1 MSENDARNYRESMGM
16 NNWRKDDAKD
26 EKFIGYNESRKKYMT
41 QRGTAERMS
50 SKKKKRVKLRVAA
63 LIFAAGIGIRGVGE
77 LAEAGIAYVGSIKS
91 PDKTVTDLREEG
103 MDLTKLGLSQQTI
116 QQMEVYD
123 RYFESIDLDNL
134 NITDDELLAILR
146 GVEGVNEDII
156 KEKIAKLKGVDKLD
170 VNLNVLFDEGK
181 YYGKVDIE
189 NDESYFGN
197 AISFLGLGKKNSL
210 SKEISDAIVD
220 YSQNT
225 IAEDL
230 ISDDISKVNGVK
242 KIRKLY
248 ENATKLAIKQFTID
262 KQGNID
268 TVEYEEKSQAKE
280 GEER

>member
-1 MSENDARNYRESMGM
+1 MSGNDARNYRESMEM
-16 NNWRKDDAKD
+16 NNWRKDDVKD
-26 EKFIGYNESRKKYMT
+26 EKFTGYNGLRKTSSEERYITRK
-41 QRGTAERMS
+41 GTARRIHSKNNKRM
-50 SKKKKRVKLRVAA
+50 KLRVAA
-63 LIFAAGIGIRGVGE
+63 LIMAAGLGIGGIGIS
-77 LAEAGIAYVGSIKS
+77 YVGSIKS

-134 NITDDELLAILR
+134 NVTDDQLLAILR

-210 SKEISDAIVD
+210 SKEISDAIVA

-268 TVEYEEKSQAKE
+268 AVEYEEKSQAKE
-280 GEER
+280 GEVR

>member
-26 EKFIGYNESRKKYMT
+26 EKFIGYNESRKKYIT
-41 QRGTAERMS
+41 QRGTVERMS

-63 LIFAAGIGIRGVGE
+63 LILAAGIGIKGVGE

-103 MDLTKLGLSQQTI
+103 MDLTKLGLSQETI

-134 NITDDELLAILR
+134 NVTDDQLLAILR
-146 GVEGVNEDII
+146 GVEAVNENII
-156 KEKIAKLKGVDKLD
+156 KEKIAKLKGVNKFDMSLD
-170 VNLNVLFDEGK
+170 VLFDEGK

-189 NDESYFGN
+189 NDAIYTGN
-197 AISFLGLGKKNSL
+197 ASSFLGLGKKNSL

-268 TVEYEEKSQAKE
+268 AVEYEEKSQAKE
-280 GEER
+280 EKER

>member
-1 MSENDARNYRESMGM
+1 MNGNDARNYRESMGM

-146 GVEGVNEDII
+146 GVEGVNQNII

-170 VNLNVLFDEGK
+170 VNLNVLFDQGK
-181 YYGKVDIE
+181 YFGQVDIK
-189 NDESYFGN
+189 NDETYTGN
-197 AISFLGLGKKNSL
+197 DISFLGLGKKNSL

-220 YSQNT
+220 YSENT
-225 IAEDL
+225 IGKDL
-230 ISDDISKVNGVK
+230 ISDDISKVNAVK

-248 ENATKLAIKQFTID
+248 ENATKLATRQFTID

-268 TVEYEEKSQAKE
+268 AVEYEEKSQAKE
-280 GEER
+280 EKER

>member
-1 MSENDARNYRESMGM
+1 MNGNDASEYRRSMGIDS
-16 NNWRKDDAKD
+16 WQKDDERK
-26 EKFIGYNESRKKYMT
+26 EKFQGYQESKKAYKT
-41 QRGTAERMS
+41 QKGTAKRMS
-50 SKKKKRVKLRVAA
+50 SNRNKRMKLRVAA
-63 LIFAAGIGIRGVGE
+63 LIMAAGLGIEGIGIS
-77 LAEAGIAYVGSIKS
+77 YVGSIKS

-220 YSQNT
+220 YSENT
-225 IAEDL
+225 IGKDL

-268 TVEYEEKSQAKE
+268 AVEYEEKSQAKE